1 MRPTKSLS
9 RRTANPDSLVKK
21 GVYNNHKTF
30 THRKS
35 FFSSRNTRR
44 SEILGLAP

>member
-30 THRKS
+30 THRKY
-35 FFSSRNTRR
+35 FFRQ
-44 SEILGLAP
+44 EIRVEVRYYV